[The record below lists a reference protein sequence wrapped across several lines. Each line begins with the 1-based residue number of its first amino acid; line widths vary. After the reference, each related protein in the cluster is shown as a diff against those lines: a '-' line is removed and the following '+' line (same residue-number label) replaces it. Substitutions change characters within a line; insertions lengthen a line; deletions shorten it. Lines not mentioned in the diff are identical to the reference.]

1 MSPRKPVKALY
12 DFSLEIVI
20 KCLRKYLEK
29 KVEKINFFNDFDAA
43 AQEFLSRCRDGR
55 DFIADHFIG
64 PLRWKILDHFLSV
77 SLENVVRVA
86 GFLLLQDPHQPSL
99 SFGHFPSLCFPLL
112 ARLISRQAGTTS
124 LSLRNVWL
132 EGKHLDQ
139 VTRIRYCNFLYIS
152 FLSLVQVLHY

>member
-43 AQEFLSRCRDGR
+43 AREFLSRCRDGR

-86 GFLLLQDPHQPSL
+86 GYLILQASVYIL
-99 SFGHFPSLCFPLL
+99 
-112 ARLISRQAGTTS
+112 TS
-124 LSLRNVWL
+124 LVHSHWSRNV
-132 EGKHLDQ
+132 EA
-139 VTRIRYCNFLYIS
+139 R
-152 FLSLVQVLHY
+152 LSLVESFPSDACASNLKP